1 MRGSCAFVVC
11 LSASAAI
18 CGCVQL
24 PALGFSVRST
34 WRTHPEHD
42 GRSVELI
49 TGVLLGWSGRNG
61 TLAPLDVAAD
71 ELTAEQEE
79 AVLEHDL
86 DPATP
91 PLAFA
96 DDALPCTDA
105 ELCRWEL
112 DERNAALERSGTRSE
127 QESP

>member
-1 MRGSCAFVVC
+1 MRRSRRFAIY
-11 LSASAAI
+11 LSVSAALT
-18 CGCVQL
+18 GCVQL

-34 WRTHPEHD
+34 WRTHAEHD

-49 TGVLLGWSGRNG
+49 TGVLLGWSGGNG
-61 TLAPLDVAAD
+61 TLAPFDAAAD
-71 ELTAEQEE
+71 ELTAERED
-79 AVLEHDL
+79 AVLEHDV
-86 DPATP
+86 DPMLP
-91 PLAFA
+91 PIAFA
-96 DDALPCTDA
+96 DDAVPCADA

>member
-1 MRGSCAFVVC
+1 MRGSCGLVVC
-11 LSASAAI
+11 LSASAALS
-18 CGCVQL
+18 GCVQM
-24 PALGFSVRST
+24 PVLGFSVRST

-49 TGVLLGWSGRNG
+49 AGVLLGWSGGN
-61 TLAPLDVAAD
+61 ASFAAFDVAAD
-71 ELTAEQEE
+71 ELSAEQED
-79 AVLEHDL
+79 AVLEHDI
-86 DPATP
+86 DPTLP
-91 PLAFA
+91 PIAFA
-96 DDALPCTDA
+96 DDAVPCADV